1 MRTAGIGASKEWAM
15 RSMVMRSMVMRS
27 MVLCRM
33 AMAWGTSP
41 GTPARAV

>member
-15 RSMVMRSMVMRS
+15 RSMVMRSMV
-27 MVLCRM
+27 LCRM

-41 GTPARAV
+41 ETPARAV